1 MGAYICR
8 LSSTTVPVQE
18 RQTTLQY
25 LRGPRHALYPHEG
38 RGFEDLEQLKE
49 QVHDEYVILDSA
61 GRLQIPPN
69 YRKALGITKRA
80 KIEMKDGEIVIKGE

>member
-8 LSSTTVPVQE
+8 LSPATVPVQE

-25 LRGPRHALYPHEG
+25 LRGSRHALCPHEG

-49 QVHDEYVILDSA
+49 QAHDEYVILDSV
-61 GRLQIPPN
+61 G
-69 YRKALGITKRA
+69 
-80 KIEMKDGEIVIKGE
+80 